1 MPYRCQCT
9 EDVQKIFVCQ
19 KGDEMTEVVT
29 TTAAATQLNLL
40 AQRQQVF
47 GVERPVVER
56 QSVDAGFVAA
66 DVATAATADTSVEQ
80 QQQKFSDKQED
91 QNPVNR
97 HTEQPT
103 PRPEPVT
110 GPSKARV
117 EIKHIDLGLT
127 PSEVVGTPDVLQR
140 FDTNGDG
147 RVDLAEA
154 ARAGVAREGVFTYAG
169 LAGQTSD
176 IATTVAGEATTET
189 EENPR
194 GGALP
199 AAPAGTSEAVERKLY
214 VAADVPAAAQ
224 SRRHFVQAAAE
235 GGPSGVA
242 DAPKKFSGQGAEVV
256 VGRFAVETA
265 PKISDKADAKQTTT
279 VSEDGSGETKIYDKV
294 AQTETD
300 TGSSEQQ
307 PQHDPTQRQAAQV
320 AAYHAAAAAAAVK
333 AAVKALTA

>member
-1 MPYRCQCT
+1 
-9 EDVQKIFVCQ
+9 
-19 KGDEMTEVVT
+19 MTEVVT
-29 TTAAATQLNLL
+29 STAAASQLNLL

-56 QSVDAGFVAA
+56 QSVDAGFTAA
-66 DVATAATADTSVEQ
+66 DLATAATADTSVDS

-97 HTEQPT
+97 HSEQPA
-103 PRPEPVT
+103 PRAEQVT
-110 GPSKARV
+110 GPSKPRV

-176 IATTVAGEATTET
+176 AATAVAGEVAVET

-194 GGALP
+194 VGAP
-199 AAPAGTSEAVERKLY
+199 TAAPAGTSEVVEKKLY
-214 VAADVPAAAQ
+214 AAADVPAAQ

-235 GGPSGVA
+235 GGSSGVA
-242 DAPKKFSGQGAEVV
+242 EAPKKFSGQGAEVV
-256 VGRFAVETA
+256 VGRFAAEPS
-265 PKISDKADAKQTTT
+265 PKIADKAVTKQTTT
-279 VSEDGSGETKIYDKV
+279 VSEDGSGEEKIYDKV
-294 AQTETD
+294 AQAETD
-300 TGSSEQQ
+300 TGNAEQQ